1 VIVKKAKELSR
12 PTQFP
17 KFWQLDLSY
26 TFPEG
31 KLHLL
36 KMERFFFIDLLSPLT
51 LRERH
56 FRSSVKMPQN
66 RIVQGHLGDQA
77 KKKMYL

>member
-1 VIVKKAKELSR
+1 VTFAVIVKKCKELSR

-36 KMERFFFIDLLSPLT
+36 KMERFFIDLL
-51 LRERH
+51 
-56 FRSSVKMPQN
+56 SVKMPQN